1 MDYKAIW
8 NEICFYVNKN
18 RGASER
24 DFQTTI
30 EFMFEKLG
38 WSQYKGEIVSQK
50 VIPVGAA
57 NSVKPDIII
66 KDNDKMVLVVE
77 LKKPNTVMSERN
89 AEQLK
94 SYMRLLKLEFGILL
108 GDTLQLY
115 CELPNDD
122 GLPVR
127 INDIPFTNDSDDGA
141 ECIKLLSKLEYSTD
155 KLRQYYASCLE
166 ATKQHG
172 QAKQHIELLCSSKG
186 AEIVAG
192 LLTNNLALNFSK
204 EQIAMIMDEISIHIS
219 RKGVGIVE
227 PLLHTQIKSE
237 AGAITASE
245 RMEFIRRSANN
256 FVLEFNPS
264 DERVF
269 KERLLQ
275 TKRAKRTWFY
285 TDGRTETDIWDASKF
300 TTTSN
305 LNGNIY
311 SNNKVRQRD
320 KIGLIKLK

>member
-38 WSQYKGEIVSQK
+38 WSQYKGEIASQK

-57 NSVKPDIII
+57 NSVKPDIVI
-66 KDNDKMVLVVE
+66 KDNDKVVLVVE
-77 LKKPNTVMSERN
+77 LKKPNAVMSERN

-115 CELPNDD
+115 CELPNGDE
-122 GLPVR
+122 LPVR
-127 INDIPFTNDSDDGA
+127 INNIPFTNDSDDGA

-155 KLRQYYASCLE
+155 KLRQYCVSCLE
-166 ATKQHG
+166 STKQHD
-172 QAKQHIELLCSSKG
+172 QAKQYIELLCSSKG
-186 AEIVAG
+186 AEIIAG
-192 LLTNNLALNFSK
+192 LLTTNLAFNFSE

-219 RKGVGIVE
+219 RKGVGIFE
-227 PLLHTQIKSE
+227 PQLHTQIKSK
-237 AGAITASE
+237 AGAITC
-245 RMEFIRRSANN
+245 IRA
-256 FVLEFNPS
+256 
-264 DERVF
+264 
-269 KERLLQ
+269 
-275 TKRAKRTWFY
+275 
-285 TDGRTETDIWDASKF
+285 
-300 TTTSN
+300 
-305 LNGNIY
+305 
-311 SNNKVRQRD
+311 
-320 KIGLIKLK
+320 